1 MTTTISDE
9 QAGVFAWLSDPAS
22 HPDRPAVERIDTHS
36 ASVFLAGP
44 RAYKVKRAI
53 RYSFL
58 DYSTLELRRRAC
70 ELELRLNRRTAPR
83 LYLDVVPVTRAGS
96 GQLALA
102 GEGAPIEWLVVMER
116 FPQEQLLD
124 RLATT
129 GGVSGRLASQL
140 ADRVAEFH
148 AVAAPTP
155 HHGGAAA
162 MRAVVDDNARAFE
175 AASALIDAT
184 AARAVTTS
192 CGRAI
197 DRWRKALDR
206 RRANGAVRQCHGDL
220 HLRNI
225 VLLDGQP
232 TLFDAIEFNDD
243 FACIDVWYDVAFLLM
258 DLLARGLADQANIVM
273 NQYLF
278 RTGDLAGLVL
288 LPVFLGC
295 RAAVRAKTSLASAA
309 IETDGARRDDYVARA
324 REYLS
329 LATRVLTPA
338 DPRLIAIGGLSG
350 SGKSTLAAALAPGA
364 GAPPGAVVLRSDVV
378 RKALF
383 HLAPDQRLGADGYTA
398 EATREV
404 YRALLMRA
412 KDVLAAGGSAVVDAT
427 FLAPGRRREVAD
439 LAEAAAVP
447 FTGVWLDAPTAT
459 LTDRLRQRR
468 HDASDATVEVL
479 QGQQAAD
486 AGEITW
492 VRLDA
497 TRASGDLAAQ
507 VQIEMRRAGRSAPD
521 SLAAFRQPGDEPLG
535 SRRRT
540 PESR

>member
-1 MTTTISDE
+1 MPTTISDE

-58 DYSTLELRRRAC
+58 DYSTLNLRRRAC
-70 ELELRLNRRTAPR
+70 ELELRLNRRTAPG
-83 LYLDVVPVTRAGS
+83 LYLDVVPVTRADS

-102 GEGAPIEWLVVMER
+102 GDGAPLEWVVVMKR

-155 HHGGAAA
+155 HRGGAAA
-162 MRAVVDDNARAFE
+162 MRAVVEDNARAFE
-175 AASALIDAT
+175 ASAALIDAA
-184 AARAVTTS
+184 AARAVTAS

-197 DRWRKALDR
+197 DRWQETLDR

-278 RTGDLAGLVL
+278 RTGDLAGLAL

-309 IETDGARRDDYVARA
+309 IETDSARRDDYVARA

-329 LATRVLTPA
+329 LAARVLTPA

-383 HLAPDQRLGADGYTA
+383 HLAPDQRLGPDGYTA

-412 KDVLAAGGSAVVDAT
+412 KDILAAGGSAVVDAT
-427 FLAPGRRREVAD
+427 FLAPGRRREVAE

-447 FTGVWLDAPTAT
+447 FTGVWLDAPTPT
-459 LTDRLRQRR
+459 LTGRLRQRQD
-468 HDASDATVEVL
+468 DASDATVEVL
-479 QGQQAAD
+479 EGQQAAD

-492 VRLDA
+492 LRLDA
-497 TRASGDLAAQ
+497 TRASADLAAA
-507 VQIEMRRAGRSAPD
+507 VLIEMRRAGWSAPD
-521 SLAAFRQPGDEPLG
+521 SLAAFRQPRDEPLG
-535 SRRRT
+535 NRGRT